1 MGESV
6 ENLLRP
12 SEEET
17 GVGESVENL
26 LRPPQRRRQVWV
38 RVSRTYCV
46 HQRRQV
52 WVRVSRT
59 YCVHHRGGD
68 RCG

>member
-12 SEEET
+12 SQRRRQVWVRVSGPSEET

-26 LRPPQRRRQVWV
+26 LRPSQR
-38 RVSRTYCV
+38 
-46 HQRRQV
+46 RRQV

>member
-12 SEEET
+12 SEET

-26 LRPPQRRRQVWV
+26 LRPSQR
-38 RVSRTYCV
+38 
-46 HQRRQV
+46 RRQV

>member
-12 SEEET
+12 SEET

-26 LRPPQRRRQVWV
+26 LRPSEETGVGESVENLLRPSQR
-38 RVSRTYCV
+38 
-46 HQRRQV
+46 RRQV